1 MASARATL
9 VDFQLAVAASGTAVT
24 QAGAYLELGRSG
36 LRVTLAGAYLELGT
50 PEAAPPPAASG
61 YQISGSLPIFA
72 AYPDVVHPPV
82 LGPFQLEGET
92 RAHIL
97 RLRGAR
103 PGRAFVDACG
113 LQWWNQIFPN
123 RPWQLATSA
132 AVEIYDPEQDQ
143 WVSGSALITRPQW
156 EEIRAPSLYQE
167 LMVELTAFEAASL
180 PVPPPASA
188 QRRVSLAGLYLEEHL
203 SEVRTSLVGL
213 YLEEAG

>member
-9 VDFQLAVAASGTAVT
+9 VDFQLALAASGVAVT

-36 LRVTLAGAYLELGT
+36 LRVTQVGAYLELGV
-50 PEAAPPPAASG
+50 PEAPSASG
-61 YQISGSLPIFA
+61 YKISGSFPIFA
-72 AYPDVVHPPV
+72 AYPDVIHPPV
-82 LGPFQLEGET
+82 LGPFRLEGET

-103 PGRAFVDACG
+103 PGRALVDACG
-113 LQWWNQIFPN
+113 LHWWNQIFPN

-167 LMVELTAFEAASL
+167 LMVELTAFEAASM
-180 PVPPPASA
+180 PAPPPASA

-203 SEVRTSLVGL
+203 SEVRTSLAGL